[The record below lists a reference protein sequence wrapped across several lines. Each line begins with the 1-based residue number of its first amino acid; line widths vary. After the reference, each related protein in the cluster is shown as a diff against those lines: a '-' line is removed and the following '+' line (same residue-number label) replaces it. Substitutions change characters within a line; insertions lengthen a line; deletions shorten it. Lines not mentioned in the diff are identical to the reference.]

1 MNDIGKAIMVAA
13 FVTVAA
19 LSRPSA
25 ATAETT
31 LNFVP
36 SADLQVLD
44 PVVSSAAITK
54 NHGYMIYDTL
64 FGVDSEG
71 AVQPQMLDHYDISED
86 GLTYTF
92 TLREGLKW
100 HDGGP
105 VTAADVV
112 ASLNRWAA
120 RDGTAKILFSRIVD
134 IGTVDDRTFKFVLKE
149 PFGAA
154 IDVLAKGSGR
164 IPFIMPERV
173 AKTDPKEQIT
183 EFVGSGPFVFV
194 ESEWIPGNRVVYR
207 KNENYAARTEP
218 ASGTAGGKNV
228 NLDRVIWKV
237 LPDQQSAVSAIQA
250 GEIDLWA
257 SPPLDLLPI
266 LEADPNI
273 NLVNHDTTGYYGYL
287 VPNHSNPPFDNPKAR
302 EALAWLTDQANIM
315 LAMVGSADRGTSC
328 ASIFT
333 CGTLMSTDVSNEA
346 ITGVDVEKARALF
359 EEAGWDPATPIVL
372 LDPADLP
379 AAHAATLVT
388 AQALRNIGLTADVQ
402 VMDWATLTNRRK
414 STKPSSE
421 GGWDIFVTYG
431 SGLSKSNPLFHSS
444 YSASCDKPWWSYA
457 CDDELED
464 LRAQWALAETLEEK
478 QQVAEDYQRRAF
490 SIYSPWLPLGQWTQP
505 MAARGNVSGILESGT
520 YQAFWNIE
528 KQ

>member
-1 MNDIGKAIMVAA
+1 MSDISKTIIAATFAMMAVFSNSSVAA
-13 FVTVAA
+13 
-19 LSRPSA
+19 
-25 ATAETT
+25 AETT

-44 PVVSSAAITK
+44 PVVSSAGITK

-64 FGVDSEG
+64 FGVDSDG
-71 AVQPQMLDHYDISED
+71 TVRPQMLDSHDISED

-92 TLREGLKW
+92 TLRDGLKW

-105 VTAADVV
+105 VTAADAV

-120 RDGTAKILFSRIVD
+120 RDGTAKILFSRIAD
-134 IGTVDDRTFKFVLKE
+134 FGAVDDRTFKFVLNE

-194 ESEWIPGNRVVYR
+194 ESEWVPGNMVVYR
-207 KNENYAARTEP
+207 KNEDYVARSEP
-218 ASGTAGGKNV
+218 ASGTAGGKRV
-228 NLDRVIWKV
+228 NLDRVIWKI
-237 LPDQQSAVSAIQA
+237 LPDKQSAVSAIQA

-273 NLVNHDTTGYYGYL
+273 KLVNHDTTGYYGYL
-287 VPNHSNPPFDNPKAR
+287 VPNHSHPPFDNAKAR

-315 LAMVGSADRGTSC
+315 LAMVGSADRGTAC

-333 CGTLMSTDVSNEA
+333 CGTPMSSDVSNEA
-346 ITGVDVEKARALF
+346 ITGVDAEKARALF

-388 AQALRNIGLTADVQ
+388 AQALRSIGLTADVQ

-444 YSASCDKPWWSYA
+444 YSASCEKPWWSYA
-457 CDDELED
+457 CDEELED
-464 LRAQWALAETLEEK
+464 LRAQWALADSLEEK
-478 QQVAEDYQRRAF
+478 QRVAKDYQRRAF
-490 SIYSPWLPLGQWTQP
+490 SIHSPWLPLGQWIQP
-505 MAARGNVSGILESGT
+505 MAARSNVSGVLESGT
-520 YQAFWNIE
+520 YQAFWNID